1 MAAVTQR
8 IYKPDGNK
16 KDVGKCSV
24 RAYPRKSGLR
34 IAPMCRISNESL
46 PTSADIY
53 AYTTTNVEP
62 NNGIDGYTY
71 PLHPIYAKIVHPY
84 WRSTPYYI

>member
-1 MAAVTQR
+1 MET
-8 IYKPDGNK
+8 K
-16 KDVGKCSV
+16 KTWEN
-24 RAYPRKSGLR
+24 
-34 IAPMCRISNESL
+34 APSALIPTTRPSHCPHVRISNESL
-46 PTSADIY
+46 PTSAVIY